1 MTAVVREQAVIVG
14 SRRSMIG
21 ILSPARGEG
30 AGGDKPAVMILNAGI
45 IHRVGPNRM
54 HVELARALANLGYAS
69 LRFDLSGI
77 GDSDKRNDGL
87 SPLEASLADIRE
99 AADWLE
105 ATHGHKRLVLL
116 GLCSGAD
123 HSLIY
128 AGSDSRVA
136 GLVLLDPSIPRT
148 AGHYLRYFGHRILQS
163 GRWRDIR
170 GALARLVARIA
181 GSRDHDP
188 GDEEYQ
194 ARPALDS
201 KEVRAYL
208 SNAYRK
214 ALDQDISFLTVFTG
228 DRDHLYNYRN
238 QMLDALKELSFGNRL
253 QLEYFAG
260 CDHTFCSESERGRLV
275 ETVAA
280 WMEARRFVAAPA
292 GQPAVPQPP
301 PLQPPLPLPDRA

>member
-1 MTAVVREQAVIVG
+1 MIVREQAVIVG
-14 SRRSMIG
+14 SRRSMVG
-21 ILSPARGEG
+21 ILSLARDGCAASE
-30 AGGDKPAVMILNAGI
+30 KPAVVILNAGI

-54 HVELARALANLGYAS
+54 HVELARALAKLGYET

-87 SPLEASLADIRE
+87 SPLDASLADIRE
-99 AADWLE
+99 ALDWLQ
-105 ATHGHKRLVLL
+105 ATRGHQRLVLV

-123 HSLIY
+123 HGLIY
-128 AGSDSRVA
+128 AGSDSRVG

-148 AGHYLRYFGHRILQS
+148 AKHHLRYVGQRILQS
-163 GRWRDIR
+163 GRWRNFN
-170 GALARLVARIA
+170 GALKRLVERLA
-181 GSRDHDP
+181 GSRRPEPPDQ
-188 GDEEYQ
+188 GYQ
-194 ARPALDS
+194 ARPPLDS

-214 ALDQDISFLTVFTG
+214 ALEQDISFLTVFTG

-238 QMLDALKELSFGNRL
+238 QMLDALKGLRFGNRL

-275 ETVAA
+275 KLVAD
-280 WMEARRFVAAPA
+280 WIEARKFVAPPA
-292 GQPAVPQPP
+292 GQAAVSPVP
-301 PLQPPLPLPDRA
+301 PLPSLPLPDRA

>member
-1 MTAVVREQAVIVG
+1 MIAREQAVIVG
-14 SRRSMIG
+14 SRRSMVG
-21 ILSPARGEG
+21 ILSPARGDG
-30 AGGDKPAVMILNAGI
+30 AGGEKPAVVILNAGI

-54 HVELARALANLGYAS
+54 HVELARALASLGYAT

-99 AADWLE
+99 AVDWLQ
-105 ATHGHKRLVLL
+105 AARGHERLVLV

-123 HSLIY
+123 HGLIY
-128 AGSDSRVA
+128 AGSDARVA

-148 AGHYLRYFGHRILQS
+148 TGHYLRYFGQRILQS
-163 GRWRDIR
+163 GRWRDVG
-170 GALARLVARIA
+170 GALGKLVARLA
-181 GSRDHDP
+181 GSRQPDP
-188 GDEEYQ
+188 RPEDYQ

-214 ALDQDISFLTVFTG
+214 ALEQDIAFLTVFTG

-238 QMLDALKELSFGNRL
+238 QMLDALKGLRFGNRL

-260 CDHTFCSESERGRLV
+260 CDHTFCSEAERGRLV
-275 ETVAA
+275 KLVAD
-280 WMEARRFVAAPA
+280 WIEARKFVAAPA
-292 GQPAVPQPP
+292 GQAAVPPPP
-301 PLQPPLPLPDRA
+301 PLQSPLPLPDRA